1 MYGSS
6 LMLVTRRPRAS
17 MSAPMEAAARPFP
30 MELTTPPVTKMYFVG
45 LEFMASSARR
55 RTTVNAEKPHGVW
68 GFSGTS
74 APFGENLGR
83 GFRPESSDSRSAPF
97 GCQRAPRA
105 EVEIAGSGP
114 LFSAIWG

>member
-17 MSAPMEAAARPFP
+17 MSAPIEAAARPFP

-45 LEFMASSARR
+45 LEFMASSARL
-55 RTTVNAEKPHGVW
+55 RTTVNAEKPHGFW

-83 GFRPESSDSRSAPF
+83 GFGRIRRTLGAPLL
-97 GCQRAPRA
+97 GVNAPREPRPRSRA
-105 EVEIAGSGP
+105 
-114 LFSAIWG
+114 SASIFGDF